1 MRTSRRKHRADWD
14 HRRNRNYE
22 RDRALQAFRNAA
34 FILVIGFL
42 ALGLA
47 FANAWSK

>member
-1 MRTSRRKHRADWD
+1 MTTRRKHRAERN
-14 HRRNRNYE
+14 HRRNKNYKL
-22 RDRALQAFRNAA
+22 DRALQALRNAA
-34 FILVIGFL
+34 FILVFGFL